1 MSTQPDSF
9 LRGIFPALVT
19 PLKPDGSV
27 HVRSLEQLVERMY
40 NAGANGLY
48 LCGSTG
54 EGLKMQPDARQLV
67 AEVVKSLSPKEKQTL
82 VHVGAGSLE
91 ETLDLARR
99 ASRLG
104 VTAISSLPLARM
116 AATELPGF
124 YRAIAVTSTLPV
136 VAYYFPAHTGYS
148 LTFEQLA
155 QLGRT
160 PGVEGVKFTDYDLY
174 ALSRLNDAG
183 LRVLNGRDEI
193 LVAGLIMGAVGGI
206 GSLYN
211 VIPGRVVELFRMTS
225 EGRWEE
231 ARRLQVRVTRFITMM
246 LSFPLLPAIKQVLA
260 WSGIHCGHTL
270 GNPSVLTAGQQQ
282 RLRAELD
289 RYQDLLTA

>member
-1 MSTQPDSF
+1 MSRQPDPF

-40 NAGANGLY
+40 DKDADGLY

-54 EGLKMQPDARQLV
+54 EGLRMQPDARQLV
-67 AEVVKSLSPKEKQTL
+67 AEVVKSLSPKGKQVIVHIGAGTLEQTL
-82 VHVGAGSLE
+82 E
-91 ETLDLARR
+91 LARR

-104 VTAISSLPLARM
+104 VTAISSLPLAGM
-116 AATELPGF
+116 QAAELPGF
-124 YRAIAVTSTLPV
+124 YRSIAVSAGLPV
-136 VAYYFPAHTGYS
+136 VAYYFPGHTGYS

-155 QLGRT
+155 ELGRT

-183 LRVLNGRDEI
+183 LRILNGRDEI

-211 VIPGRVVELFRMTS
+211 IIPRRFVELFRLAT
-225 EGRWEE
+225 EARWEE
-231 ARRLQVRVTRFITMM
+231 ARRLQITITRFITMM
-246 LSFPLLPAIKQVLA
+246 LSFPLLPAIKQALG
-260 WSGIHCGHTL
+260 WTGIDCGHTL
-270 GNPSVLTAGQQQ
+270 GSPSELTADQKQ
-282 RLRAELD
+282 RLRTELD
-289 RYQDLLTA
+289 RYQDLLAP